1 MLPTAVFVIA
11 LKGLSALTV
20 LHWIKITAEVHFIVC
35 TQEEVQGRQDCIV
48 CNTGLCV
55 VLFQLKKQQ
64 QLQQQILLQHFQAQ
78 QAQLAEQHEQQLQ
91 QHLKVE
97 VQLHLFVWPVQ
108 FIVTEVSE
116 IWQLECR
123 LSNQWTLL
131 CPCKQDRVI
140 GQLIG
145 KPFSPEQ

>member
-1 MLPTAVFVIA
+1 
-11 LKGLSALTV
+11 
-20 LHWIKITAEVHFIVC
+20 
-35 TQEEVQGRQDCIV
+35 
-48 CNTGLCV
+48 
-55 VLFQLKKQQ
+55 LFQLKKQQ

-116 IWQLECR
+116 TWQCECR

-131 CPCKQDRVI
+131 GTCKQDRVI

-145 KPFSPEQ
+145 NEK

>member
-1 MLPTAVFVIA
+1 L
-11 LKGLSALTV
+11 L
-20 LHWIKITAEVHFIVC
+20 
-35 TQEEVQGRQDCIV
+35 
-48 CNTGLCV
+48 
-55 VLFQLKKQQ
+55 QLKKQQ

-108 FIVTEVSE
+108 FIVTAVSE
-116 IWQLECR
+116 TWQGKCR

-131 CPCKQDRVI
+131 GTCKQDRVV
-140 GQLIG
+140 GRLIG
-145 KPFSPEQ
+145 KSVRHEQ

>member
-1 MLPTAVFVIA
+1 MLRQVNNKHLIVASCWFF
-11 LKGLSALTV
+11 LSSYFA
-20 LHWIKITAEVHFIVC
+20 HDARS
-35 TQEEVQGRQDCIV
+35 QEPK
-48 CNTGLCV
+48 TGLCV

-97 VQLHLFVWPVQ
+97 VLLHSFVWSFQ

-116 IWQLECR
+116 TWQCVCR

-131 CPCKQDRVI
+131 GTCKEDRVVVR
-140 GQLIG
+140 LIG
-145 KPFSPEQ
+145 KSVSLEL